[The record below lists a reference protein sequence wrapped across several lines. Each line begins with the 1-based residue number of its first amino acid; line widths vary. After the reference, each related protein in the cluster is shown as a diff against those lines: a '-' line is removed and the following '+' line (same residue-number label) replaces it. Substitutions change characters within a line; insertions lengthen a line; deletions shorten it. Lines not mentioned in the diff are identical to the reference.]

1 MGARLNARLRESAIN
16 PEGGTVHWTM
26 MRAPFFLA
34 IAHIGSLLFVTLKLF
49 LQHADKAPVPSSR
62 ADFLLDRVPPTTV
75 EDLTRPP
82 PAPKKLPQMYA
93 SLEKKTNQTRKP
105 TNSSAATAL
114 ADAMAAR
121 GGQRRE
127 LQLQG
132 PGSPDR
138 MERSNNNDGD
148 VSSLISSDS
157 ESDDEVLQP
166 VFKTV
171 AAAAAVAGG
180 RAGSP
185 RRSVHS
191 GYTSSPP
198 ASPTSS
204 IGSSLSTSPIARSRA
219 MLYQAGSTASESA
232 WSDYEDTID
241 RLSSRDYYSDRPST
255 ASSTST
261 VSVHGLRRRASAANY
276 SSMSM
281 ARRDSTSTSA
291 APQFAETTRHTPSES
306 PWIPCIDPASGS
318 TYYYNQDTGES
329 RWDLDELYQK

>member
-1 MGARLNARLRESAIN
+1 
-16 PEGGTVHWTM
+16 
-26 MRAPFFLA
+26 
-34 IAHIGSLLFVTLKLF
+34 
-49 LQHADKAPVPSSR
+49 
-62 ADFLLDRVPPTTV
+62 
-75 EDLTRPP
+75 
-82 PAPKKLPQMYA
+82 MYA
-93 SLEKKTNQTRKP
+93 SLEKKANQTRKP
-105 TNSSAATAL
+105 TTSSAATAL

-127 LQLQG
+127 LQLQS

-138 MERSNNNDGD
+138 TEHSNNNDGD

-171 AAAAAVAGG
+171 AAAAAAAGG

-204 IGSSLSTSPIARSRA
+204 IGSTLSTSPIARSRA
-219 MLYQAGSTASESA
+219 MLYRAGSNTSESA
-232 WSDYEDTID
+232 WSDYEDTMD
-241 RLSSRDYYSDRPST
+241 RLSARDYYSDRPST

-261 VSVHGLRRRASAANY
+261 VSLHGLRRRVNAANN
-276 SSMSM
+276 SSMTMDPMS
-281 ARRDSTSTSA
+281 RRNSPSIT
-291 APQFAETTRHTPSES
+291 QFADPRRHTPSES
-306 PWIPCIDPASGS
+306 PWIPASTQPAAARTTTIKKRGKSLGPGVAQS
-318 TYYYNQDTGES
+318 KKAASFSLTNISPATT
-329 RWDLDELYQK
+329 RLPVR